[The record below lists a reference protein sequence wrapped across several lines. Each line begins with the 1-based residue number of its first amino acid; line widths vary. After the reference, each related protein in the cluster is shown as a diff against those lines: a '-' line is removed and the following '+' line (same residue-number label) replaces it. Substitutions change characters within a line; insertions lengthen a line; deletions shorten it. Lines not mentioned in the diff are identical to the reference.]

1 MFHFQ
6 TYSIT
11 FKSQAFWNNKII
23 MGHSLK
29 FHQVRILNFSVG
41 LHKTSVLQYQI
52 FQGPQIYP
60 VTFTVQNLKYRIAAQ
75 EPHTILL
82 TMQQILKSFES
93 VLKSYQQIPA
103 VSSALFQ
110 KMQQICEIFFLYV
123 WLLWHT
129 QIYLTSS
136 EGNVYMQHML
146 LLLFF
151 SH

>member
-1 MFHFQ
+1 MFYFL

-11 FKSQAFWNNKII
+11 FKII

-29 FHQVRILNFSVG
+29 FHQVRILNLSAG
-41 LHKTSVLQYQI
+41 LNKTLVLQYQV

-60 VTFTVQNLKYRIAAQ
+60 VTFTIQNLKYRIAAQ

-82 TMQQILKSFES
+82 TMQQLLKSFES
-93 VLKSYQQIPA
+93 VLKLYQQIPA

-136 EGNVYMQHML
+136 SESNIYMQHML
-146 LLLFF
+146 LLLLF